1 MVKILSIENDHIVA
15 AALMDLTTQ
24 HHYIVESVHDINWAW
39 RLLKQ
44 SQYDLIVMD
53 VTLPELN
60 GITLCRRIRSYSIK
74 TPIVILANQG
84 PMSEKTV
91 GLDAGADDYL
101 VKPFHPE
108 ELGARIRALLR
119 RNVPATDR
127 FGFDWGDL
135 HLNTVSA
142 EVRHGSEVLPLT
154 PKEFALLEL
163 FLHHPHQVFSC
174 SAILDR
180 LWPYPEAPSEDAV
193 RTHIKGL
200 RQKLKASG
208 LQHDPIETVYGIGY
222 RLGEFPPDQPYPSV
236 TSSVNSSV
244 NSPKV
249 PSETAPE
256 TTDISTAPSS
266 FENSDIVAIR
276 RTDPEPSLAMIRQ
289 VWIQSYDRI
298 QLQIKTV
305 QVGINNL
312 LNPEFQATAESH
324 CLIAAQREAH
334 TLSGSLEIFGFMKAS
349 KIAKHIELGLL
360 NPAVLNA
367 EDGEQFQALLKDL
380 QKEISPSKFVFED
393 DRTQNE

>member
-1 MVKILSIENDHIVA
+1 MVKILSIENDHIIA
-15 AALMDLTTQ
+15 AALMGLMTQ
-24 HHYIVESVHDINWAW
+24 HHYIVESVQDVNWAW
-39 RLLKQ
+39 QLLKR

-60 GITLCRRIRSYSIK
+60 GISLCRRIRSDSIK
-74 TPIVILANQG
+74 TPIVIIADQG

-101 VKPFHPE
+101 VKPFNPE
-108 ELGARIRALLR
+108 ELCARIRALLR
-119 RNVPATDR
+119 RSVPATDV
-127 FGFDWGDL
+127 FCFDWGNL
-135 HLNTVSA
+135 HLNLVSA
-142 EVRHGSEVLPLT
+142 EVRHCSDVLPLT

-163 FLHHPHQVFSC
+163 FLRHPQQVFSC
-174 SAILDR
+174 SAILDQ

-200 RQKLKASG
+200 RQKLKAG
-208 LQHDPIETVYGIGY
+208 GIQHNPIETVYGMGY
-222 RLGEFPPDQPYPSV
+222 RLGESPPDQPCPI
-236 TSSVNSSV
+236 VNSSV
-244 NSPKV
+244 NLPEV
-249 PSETAPE
+249 TSETAPE

-266 FENSDIVAIR
+266 FENADTMAIR
-276 RTDPEPSLAMIRQ
+276 KTDPEPSLAMIRQ
-289 VWIQSYDRI
+289 VWMQSYDRI
-298 QLQIKTV
+298 QFQIKTV

-334 TLSGSLEIFGFMKAS
+334 TLSGSLAIFGFMKAS
-349 KIAKHIELGLL
+349 KIAKHIELGFL

-380 QKEISPSKFVFED
+380 EKEISPSKFVFED
-393 DRTQNE
+393 DKTQNE